1 MNNLFVKRHIVNV
14 DKLHE
19 MQADASELKDAKVT
33 SPNGSILNKESR
45 STKLKEAII
54 PSAYPEVCNQLLDM
68 ILMWPTRK
76 VKQEFVVDE
85 FNYLIYNE
93 GDHFKRHKDLID
105 KPGKPKRVFTTSTL
119 ISQSDD
125 LEGGDLIVFDE
136 EDNAIN
142 TSLEVGETVFFL
154 PTTYHQVTPVTKGTR
169 EVLVAWIYEKSDV
182 QKYTNII

>member
-1 MNNLFVKRHIVNV
+1 MNNLFVKRHIVNY
-14 DKLHE
+14 DKLLE
-19 MQADASELKDAKVT
+19 MKADVSELTDAKVT
-33 SPNGSILNKESR
+33 SANGSVLNKKSR
-45 STKLKEAII
+45 STKIKRDIR
-54 PSAYPEVCNQLLDM
+54 PDKYPEVCDQLLDM

-76 VKQEFVVDE
+76 VKQEFVVHE

-105 KPGKPKRVFTTSTL
+105 KDGQAKRAFTTSTL

-125 LEGGDLIVFDE
+125 FEGGDLIVFDE
-136 EDNAIN
+136 NDNAIN

-169 EVLVAWIYEKSDV
+169 EVLVAWIFKKEDV
-182 QKYTNII
+182 QKYKNII

>member
-1 MNNLFVKRHIVNV
+1 MNNLFVKRHVVNY
-14 DKLHE
+14 DKLLE
-19 MQADASELKDAKVT
+19 MKADASELKDAKVT
-33 SPNGSILNKESR
+33 SANGGIVNKESR

-76 VKQEFVVDE
+76 VKQEFVVNE

-105 KPGKPKRVFTTSTL
+105 KPGKAKRAFTTSTL

-125 LEGGDLIVFDE
+125 FEGGDLIVFDE

-169 EVLVAWIYEKSDV
+169 EVLVAWFYEKGDLLIH
-182 QKYTNII
+182 QNRI